1 MDDSSHIKIF
11 AFGNESLYVGII
23 VLSVY
28 RKYRLEI
35 NWLLFLNLIRLF
47 LIRKKLSLEYFFAIR
62 DRQSAPIF
70 VSSKNIDEYFPF
82 ININYSDPE

>member
-35 NWLLFLNLIRLF
+35 N
-47 LIRKKLSLEYFFAIR
+47 
-62 DRQSAPIF
+62 
-70 VSSKNIDEYFPF
+70 
-82 ININYSDPE
+82 